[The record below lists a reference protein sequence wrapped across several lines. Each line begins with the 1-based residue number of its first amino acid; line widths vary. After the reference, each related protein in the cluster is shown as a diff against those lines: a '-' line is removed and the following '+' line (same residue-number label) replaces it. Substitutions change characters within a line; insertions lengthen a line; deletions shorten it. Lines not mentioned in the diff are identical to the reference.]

1 MKIRCSS
8 MAYCKVFYRP
18 PQKEFFWNLHV
29 CFNVNQEE
37 KEKEKEKKNG
47 MYWLFC
53 DDKMYD
59 VTLTS
64 KKRKRK
70 KLLCV
75 KLAKKYLLIHTTL
88 LSFRL
93 GWNFSKDLI
102 PGCVCVYVCVCV
114 CVCVCLC
121 VVGMGWNKN

>member
-1 MKIRCSS
+1 
-8 MAYCKVFYRP
+8 
-18 PQKEFFWNLHV
+18 
-29 CFNVNQEE
+29 
-37 KEKEKEKKNG
+37 

-102 PGCVCVYVCVCV
+102 PGCVCVCVCVFVYVCVW
-114 CVCVCLC
+114 L
-121 VVGMGWNKN
+121 GWDGIKISGRGLTIRHQRVLSLVYNNLLFYS